1 MYNNYLMRI
10 EKNYLKNTLFIRLYG
25 IIDEESLLLLD
36 RELNIIINGI
46 GIIKISIDINN
57 AIVKCDINSLFKRI
71 NYKLLIKGGKLFLTN
86 DKRINYNYLILA
98 NEYKVFE
105 LSNFI

>member
-1 MYNNYLMRI
+1 MRI
-10 EKNYLKNTLFIRLYG
+10 EKRYLKNILFIRIYG
-25 IIDEESLLLLD
+25 IIDDKSLLLLD
-36 RELNIIINGI
+36 RELNIIINCI

-57 AIVKCDINSLFKRI
+57 AIIKCDINSLFKRLH
-71 NYKLLIKGGKLFLTN
+71 YKLLIRGGKLFLTS